1 MTAMTPPIRTNRIR
15 SVSIEGFRSL
25 KNIQNL
31 ELPQLTVL
39 IGANGAGKS
48 TLIRFFEMLS
58 WMLKS
63 KNLQEFVLR
72 HGGGDDQFFMG
83 ARKTPRIHA
92 ELCLDTEKGQN
103 DYRFELNHL
112 SAGDTVMVMNEAYR
126 YSSNGISTKADWTQ
140 IDAVGKESS
149 LLEQKSKTAQTIVAL
164 LRQCSTYQ
172 FHDTSI
178 NAAIHNRWD
187 VTESFRL
194 RSDGGNLAAVLLD
207 LRNTDGKRYELIV
220 RQICRV
226 LPTFKDFVLEEEAGK
241 VLLRWVGR
249 QSDKVFGSHLT
260 SDGSL
265 RLFCLLTLLNLP
277 PKRLPDVMLFDEPEL
292 GLHPHAITLVAEMF
306 KRLSMKR
313 QIFIATQSPYLVDC
327 FELENIIVA
336 NANDGETVL
345 RNLPRAHYQRWLDEE
360 YQLSDIWLQQA
371 TGGVVWLGDNQPV
384 NRDSAVGGEQAK

>member
-1 MTAMTPPIRTNRIR
+1 
-15 SVSIEGFRSL
+15 
-25 KNIQNL
+25 
-31 ELPQLTVL
+31 
-39 IGANGAGKS
+39 
-48 TLIRFFEMLS
+48 MLS
-58 WMLKS
+58 WMFKAR
-63 KNLQEFVLR
+63 NLQEFVLR
-72 HGGGDDQFFMG
+72 NGGGDDQFFMG
-83 ARKTPRIHA
+83 ARRTPRIHA

-103 DYRFELNHL
+103 EYRFDLSHI
-112 SAGDTVMVMNEAYR
+112 SAGDTVIVMNEAYR
-126 YSSNGISTKADWTQ
+126 YSARDLPTRARWTEIKA
-140 IDAVGKESS
+140 IGKESN
-149 LLEQKSKTAQTIVAL
+149 LWDTKNKTAQTVVNL

-178 NAAIHNRWD
+178 NAAIHHRWD

-220 RQICRV
+220 KQIGRV
-226 LPTFKDFVLEEEAGK
+226 LPTFQDFVLEEQAGK

-277 PKRLPDVMLFDEPEL
+277 ADRLPDVMFFDEPEL

-306 KRLSMKR
+306 KRLSKNR

-336 NANDGETVL
+336 NANNGETVL
-345 RNLPRAHYQRWLDEE
+345 RNLPRDHYQRWLDEE

-371 TGGVVWLGDNQPV
+371 TGGVAWLGDSRPV
-384 NRDSAVGGEQAK
+384 QREGAAEAEQSE